1 MYPHRRIISH
11 LSVATVACFVTL
23 GHTQASIYRCTNG
36 KDPVLFSQF
45 ACPQGGES
53 TLWKSSDTTL
63 FVLPPLTKA
72 EQDELAAMA
81 RVNTRKEKAR
91 QSQRRRQE
99 KLRNTAAAKTRQQC
113 REARTALAT
122 IRLQKKQGYK
132 ASAARAL
139 DREQA
144 RWDGVRRTTC

>member
-1 MYPHRRIISH
+1 MYPHKRIIGR
-11 LSVATVACFVTL
+11 LSVTAVACFVML
-23 GHTQASIYRCTNG
+23 GHVQASIYRCTNG

-45 ACPQGGES
+45 ACPQGATA
-53 TLWKSSDTTL
+53 TLWESSDTTL

-81 RVNTRKEKAR
+81 RANARKEKAR

-99 KLRNTAAAKTRQQC
+99 KLRNAAAAKTRQQC

-144 RWDGVRRTTC
+144 RWDAVRKTTC